1 MSTTAPAPA
10 KQAAG
15 QRAFTYE
22 ARSRTGKLVKGTLE
36 APTESA
42 AVSRLATMGL
52 APIKLT
58 EKGVGTGLSSEI
70 TIPFLEKGIKI
81 TDLAVA
87 TRQLA
92 TMNQSG
98 LALLRALTV
107 VAEQTGHPKL
117 KTILTDVAR
126 EVETGGAFSDALQKH
141 REIPLLMISMIRA
154 GETGGFLDI
163 ALASIATTFEKEA
176 KLRATVK
183 SAMTYPIAVLAIAV
197 LAVIGMLLFIV
208 PIFKQMFEGM
218 GSELPPPTAFLVF
231 MSNQMIWLLPLG
243 VVVGVVGSLVWKR
256 IKDRETVRSIVH
268 PVMLKIP
275 IFGPLMAKVAIS
287 RFCRNLSNM
296 TAAGVPLLKAL
307 TIVGQTSGN
316 WVLEQTAGRV
326 AESIRVGGSM
336 AGPLEQEKLFPSM
349 VVQMIAVGEE
359 SGSVDTMLGKV
370 ADFYDSEIEATA
382 DSLTSLIEPILIVVL
397 GGVVGGMVV
406 ALYMPIF
413 NIANAVK

>member
-10 KQAAG
+10 KQAG
-15 QRAFTYE
+15 QRSFAYE
-22 ARSRTGKLVKGTLE
+22 ARSRAGKLVKGTLE

-42 AVSRLATMGL
+42 AVSRLGTMGL

-58 EKGVGTGLSSEI
+58 EKGGGSGLSAEVN
-70 TIPFLEKGIKI
+70 IPFLEKRIKV

-107 VAEQTGHPKL
+107 VGEQTGNPKL
-117 KTILTDVAR
+117 RTILTDVAR
-126 EVETGGAFSDALQKH
+126 EVETGGSFSDALQKH
-141 REIPLLMISMIRA
+141 RDIPMLMISMIRA

-176 KLRATVK
+176 KLRSTVK

-197 LAVIGMLLFIV
+197 LAVVGMLLFIV
-208 PIFKQMFEGM
+208 PIFKKMFEGL

-231 MSNQMIWLLPLG
+231 LSNQMIWVLPLG
-243 VVVGVVGSLVWKR
+243 IVVGVAGSIIWKR
-256 IKDRETVRSIVH
+256 IKDRDTVRAIVH

-316 WVLEQTAGRV
+316 WVLEQTAARV
-326 AESIRVGGSM
+326 AESIRIGGSM
-336 AGPLEQEKLFPSM
+336 AGPLEQENLFPSM

-359 SGSVDTMLGKV
+359 SGSVDAMLGKV

-382 DSLTSLIEPILIVVL
+382 DALTSLIEPILIVVL